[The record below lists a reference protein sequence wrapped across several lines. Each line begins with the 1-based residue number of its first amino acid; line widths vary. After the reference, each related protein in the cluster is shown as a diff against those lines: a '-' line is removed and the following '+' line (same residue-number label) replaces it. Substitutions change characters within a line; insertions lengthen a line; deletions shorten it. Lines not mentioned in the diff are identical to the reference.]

1 MKLIGKNSI
10 STIISWLLLSLF
22 VILCLHFIYEI
33 VGHSVLFYKYKT
45 GSDIFNQTFFLGNE
59 VASTNN
65 NLPEHLSEEL
75 KFRINYP
82 FLGIEL
88 ATGLYKP
95 LLIFLDCFG
104 LLYITLFFYF
114 AFNSFKEFSSD
125 RVFSSKAVSNLKKL
139 GYLNLIFSSI
149 ILFPTIW
156 MYQISAFALLQ
167 FFFIA
172 FFGILIL
179 FMVAFFK
186 KGLEL
191 QSENDLTI

>member
-10 STIISWLLLSLF
+10 SSVFFWLLFGLF
-22 VILCLHFIYEI
+22 VLCGLHLVYEI
-33 VGHSVLFYKYKT
+33 VGHLVLLYKYQT
-45 GSDIFNQTFFLGNE
+45 GDDVFNQTFILGNE

-65 NLPEHLSEEL
+65 ILPEHLSEEL

-82 FLGIEL
+82 FLGIQL
-88 ATGLYKP
+88 VTGLYKP
-95 LLIFLDCFG
+95 LLIFLDCFW

-139 GYLNLIFSSI
+139 GYLNLIFASI

-156 MYQISAFALLQ
+156 MYQISAFAFLQ

>member
-10 STIISWLLLSLF
+10 SSVFFWLLFGLF
-22 VILCLHFIYEI
+22 VLCGLHLVYEI
-33 VGHSVLFYKYKT
+33 VGHLVLLYKYQT
-45 GSDIFNQTFFLGNE
+45 GDDVFNQTFILGNE

-65 NLPEHLSEEL
+65 ILPEHLSEEL

-82 FLGIEL
+82 FLGIQFV
-88 ATGLYKP
+88 TGLYKP
-95 LLIFLDCFG
+95 LLIFLDCFW

-139 GYLNLIFSSI
+139 GYLNLIFASI

-156 MYQISAFALLQ
+156 MYQISAFAFLQ